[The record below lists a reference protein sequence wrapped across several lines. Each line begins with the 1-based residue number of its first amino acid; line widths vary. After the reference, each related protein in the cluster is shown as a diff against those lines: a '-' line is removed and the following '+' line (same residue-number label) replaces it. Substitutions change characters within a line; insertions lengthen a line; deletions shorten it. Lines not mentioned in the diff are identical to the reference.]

1 MGSFLDGSVWRQEL
15 DSMIL
20 MGPFQLRMF
29 YDSMQ
34 LKEKKVKM
42 KAEIKEGRGAI
53 LLLLS
58 SLILRHHVLKVQRG
72 KYSKS
77 L

>member
-1 MGSFLDGSVWRQEL
+1 MGSFLDGSVWSQEL
-15 DSMIL
+15 DSVIL

-42 KAEIKEGRGAI
+42 KAEIKEGRGEI

-58 SLILRHHVLKVQRG
+58 SLILRHHILKVQRG